1 MVFRNGKVLCDDFRF
16 RDVDVLVKDG
26 IIARIGENLTD
37 DEVVDLDGA
46 YLLPGLIDEHFHGA
60 DGIAVNGCDSDGILK
75 IAAFEAKN
83 GITTIV
89 PTLGSRPDEALYTAV
104 KAVSE
109 AMKAPV
115 VGSRIYGIH
124 LEGPFLSNAHRGAHK
139 TELLQLPTPEKLKRY
154 MDHAPGTVKVLTI
167 APELEGAMET
177 IRYAVDNGVVV
188 EIGHTGADY
197 DTTIAAI
204 DAGATV
210 STHTFNGMIGLN
222 HRSPGVLGAV
232 LTDDRVHCEVMGDF
246 GHVAPA
252 IVKLIYRAKGD
263 CRVNFVSDSTAMAGY
278 PDGRYEVEGGVNIIE
293 NGLSRLESGTINGS
307 AATVLLGVQN
317 ALKIDIPLESAVKM
331 ASYNPAVSLGIDKEC
346 GSISVGKRA
355 DLFVADADV
364 HPLATY
370 VGGQKVYS
378 V

>member
-1 MVFRNGKVLCDDFRF
+1 MVFKNGKVLCDDFRF
-16 RDVDVLVKDG
+16 REVDVLVKDG
-26 IIARIGENLTD
+26 IIAAIGENVTD
-37 DEVVDLDGA
+37 DEVVDLQGT
-46 YLLPGLIDEHFHGA
+46 YLLPGLIDAHFHGA
-60 DGIAVNGCDSDGILK
+60 DGVAVNGCNAEGILK

-89 PTLGSRPDEALYTAV
+89 PTLGSRPDEDVFRAIDAV
-104 KAVSE
+104 AA
-109 AMKAPV
+109 AMKAPIA
-115 VGSRIYGIH
+115 GSRVLGIH
-124 LEGPFLSNAHRGAHK
+124 LEGPFLCNAHRGAHR
-139 TELLQLPTPEKLKRY
+139 TELLQSPSPEKLKIFL
-154 MDHAPGTVKVLTI
+154 DHAPSTVKVLTI
-167 APELEGAMET
+167 APELDGAMET
-177 IRYAVDNGVVV
+177 IRFAVENDIVV
-188 EIGHTGADY
+188 ELGHTGADY

-263 CRVNFVSDSTAMAGY
+263 SRVNFVSDSTAMAGY

-293 NGLSRLESGTINGS
+293 NGLSRLENGTINGS

-317 ALKIDIPLESAVKM
+317 ALTIDIPLESAVKM

-346 GSISVGKRA
+346 GSIAVGKRA
-355 DLFVADADV
+355 DLLIADADIR
-364 HPLATY
+364 PLATY
-370 VGGQKVYS
+370 VGGVKVFS
-378 V
+378 A

>member
-1 MVFRNGKVLCDDFRF
+1 MVFKNGKVLCDDFRF
-16 RDVDVLVKDG
+16 CEVDVLVKEG
-26 IIARIGENLTD
+26 IIAQISENLTD
-37 DEVVDLDGA
+37 DEIVDLHGT

-60 DGIAVNGCDSDGILK
+60 DGYDVVGCTCESVLK
-75 IAAFEAKN
+75 IAAFEATN

-89 PTLGSRPDEALYTAV
+89 PTLGSRPDEVALSAIDAV
-104 KAVSE
+104 AA
-109 AMKAPV
+109 AMKEPIG
-115 VGSRIYGIH
+115 GSRVHGIH
-124 LEGPFLSNAHRGAHK
+124 LEGPFLCNAHRGAHR
-139 TELLQLPTPEKLKRY
+139 TEMLQLPSPEKLKFFLDR
-154 MDHAPGTVKVLTI
+154 APGTVKVLTI

-177 IRYAVDNGVVV
+177 IRYAVENGVVV

-197 DTTIAAI
+197 DTTIEAI

-232 LTDDRVHCEVMGDF
+232 MTDDRVHCEVMGDF

-252 IVKLIYRAKGD
+252 IVKLLYRAKGD
-263 CRVNFVSDSTAMAGY
+263 GGVNFVSDSTAMAGY
-278 PDGRYEVEGGVNIIE
+278 PDGRYDIGGEINIIE

-307 AATVLLGVQN
+307 AATVLLSVQN

-346 GSISVGKRA
+346 GSIAVGKRA
-355 DLFVADADV
+355 DLFVADADIR
-364 HPLATY
+364 PLATY
-370 VGGQKVYS
+370 VGGEKVFS
-378 V
+378 A

>member
-1 MVFRNGKVLCDDFRF
+1 MVFKNGKVLCDDFRF
-16 RDVDVLVKDG
+16 REVDVLVKNG
-26 IIARIGENLTD
+26 IIVAIDEDLTD
-37 DEVVDLDGA
+37 DEVVDLHGA

-60 DGIAVNGCDSDGILK
+60 DGYAVVGCIADSILK

-89 PTLGSRPDEALYTAV
+89 PTLSSRPDEDVLGAIDAV
-104 KAVSE
+104 A
-109 AMKAPV
+109 AAIKAPIA
-115 VGSRIYGIH
+115 GSRVHGIH
-124 LEGPFLSNAHRGAHK
+124 LEGPFLCNAHRGAHR
-139 TELLQLPTPEKLKRY
+139 TELLQLPSPEKLKFF
-154 MDHAPGTVKVLTI
+154 MDRAPGTVKVLTV

-177 IRYAVDNGVVV
+177 IRFAVENDIVV

-197 DTTIAAI
+197 DTTVAAI

-210 STHTFNGMIGLN
+210 STHTFNGMVGLD

-232 LTDDRVHCEVMGDF
+232 MTDDRVHCEVMGDF

-252 IVKLIYRAKGD
+252 IVKLLYRAKGD
-263 CRVNFVSDSTAMAGY
+263 SRVNFVSDSTAMAGY

-293 NGLSRLESGTINGS
+293 NGLSRLENGTINGS

-317 ALKIDIPLESAVKM
+317 ALTIDIPLESAVKM

-346 GSISVGKRA
+346 GSIAVGKRA
-355 DLFVADADV
+355 DLFIADADIC
-364 HPLATY
+364 PLATY
-370 VGGQKVYS
+370 VGGEKVFS
-378 V
+378 A

>member
-1 MVFRNGKVLCDDFRF
+1 MVFKNGKVLCDDFRF
-16 RDVDVLVKDG
+16 RNVDVLVKDG
-26 IIARIGENLTD
+26 MIAQIGENLTD

-60 DGIAVNGCDSDGILK
+60 DGVAVNGCDAAGILH
-75 IAAFEAKN
+75 IAAFEARN

-89 PTLGSRPDEALYTAV
+89 PTLGSRPDDDTIRAV
-104 KAVSE
+104 DAVGA
-109 AMKAPV
+109 AMKAPIAGARV
-115 VGSRIYGIH
+115 HGIH
-124 LEGPFLSNAHRGAHK
+124 LEGPFLCNAHRGAHN

-154 MDHAPGTVKVLTI
+154 MDVAPNTVKVLTI
-167 APELEGAMET
+167 APELAGAMET
-177 IRYAVDNGVVV
+177 IRFAVENGIVV
-188 EIGHTGADY
+188 ELGHTGADY
-197 DTTIAAI
+197 DTAMAAI

-210 STHTFNGMIGLN
+210 STHTFNGMVALN

-232 LTDDRVHCEVMGDF
+232 MTDDRVHCEVMGDF

-252 IVKLIYRAKGD
+252 IVKLLYRAKGD
-263 CRVNFVSDSTAMAGY
+263 GRVNFVSDSTAMAGY

-293 NGLSRLESGTINGS
+293 NGLSRLENGTINGS
-307 AATVLLGVQN
+307 ASTVLLSVQN

-346 GSISVGKRA
+346 GSIAVGKRA
-355 DLFVADADV
+355 DLFGADAAIR
-364 HPLATY
+364 PLATY

>member
-1 MVFRNGKVLCDDFRF
+1 MVFKNGQVLCDDFRF
-16 RDVDVLVKDG
+16 RNVDVLVKDG
-26 IIARIGENLTD
+26 IIAEIGENLSD
-37 DEVVDLDGA
+37 VEVVDLQGA

-60 DGIAVNGCDSDGILK
+60 DGYDMVGSSCESVLK

-89 PTLGSRPDEALYTAV
+89 PTLVSRPDEDVLGAIDAV
-104 KAVSE
+104 AA
-109 AMKAPV
+109 AMKAPIA
-115 VGSRIYGIH
+115 GSRVLGIH
-124 LEGPFLSNAHRGAHK
+124 LEGPFLCNAHRGAHR
-139 TELLQLPTPEKLKRY
+139 TELLQLPSPEKLKFF
-154 MDHAPGTVKVLTI
+154 MDHEPGTVKVLTI

-177 IRYAVDNGVVV
+177 IRFAVENGVVV

-263 CRVNFVSDSTAMAGY
+263 NRVNFVSDSTAMAGY
-278 PDGRYEVEGGVNIIE
+278 PDGRYDIGGEINIIE
-293 NGLSRLESGTINGS
+293 NGLSRLENGTINGS

-317 ALKIDIPLESAVKM
+317 AVTIDIPPESAVKM

-346 GSISVGKRA
+346 GSIAVGKRA
-355 DLFVADADV
+355 DLFIADADIR
-364 HPLATY
+364 PRATY
-370 VGGQKVYS
+370 VGGKKVFS